1 MIFYTYIIY
10 SFGINDDTSMKIEQ
24 IKVREV
30 FRDVNYL

>member
-1 MIFYTYIIY
+1 MIFSYIIY